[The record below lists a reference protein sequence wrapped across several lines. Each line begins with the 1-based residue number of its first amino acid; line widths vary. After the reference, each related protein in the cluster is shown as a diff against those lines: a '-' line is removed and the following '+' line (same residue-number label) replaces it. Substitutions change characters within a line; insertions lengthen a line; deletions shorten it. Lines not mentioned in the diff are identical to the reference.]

1 MLKASNPATFIYGA
15 FSSTL
20 GIIPSECKAVAA
32 AATTACFAF
41 CMSRESWSSDHEQN
55 WRYYEGKAHY
65 DSDTNFTNVTNVT
78 ESLKT

>member
-1 MLKASNPATFIYGA
+1 MLKASNPVSFIYGA
-15 FSSTL
+15 FSSTF
-20 GIIPSECKAVAA
+20 GIIPSECKAVAF
-32 AATTACFAF
+32 AATSACFAI
-41 CMSRESWSSDHEQN
+41 CMSSESWQSDEGPN

>member
-1 MLKASNPATFIYGA
+1 LLKASNPVSLIYGA
-15 FSSTL
+15 LSSTFA
-20 GIIPSECKAVAA
+20 IIPSECKALAA

-41 CMSRESWSSDHEQN
+41 CMSRESWQSDQEQN
-55 WRYYEGKAHY
+55 WRYYEGEAHY